1 MSGLLQFNFFPTD
14 FYYPKPSRVE
24 SVDKTKPCVQ
34 SVSTYG
40 FKKENNE
47 IILRENKQSGLV
59 LYVNGETK
67 RCGSPDASTFLESSA
82 NNRDSTN

>member
-24 SVDKTKPCVQ
+24 CVDKTKPCVQ

-40 FKKENNE
+40 FKKENA
-47 IILRENKQSGLV
+47 IVVGGKKQSGLI

-67 RCGSPDASTFLESSA
+67 LCGSSPDEQ
-82 NNRDSTN
+82 

>member
-24 SVDKTKPCVQ
+24 TVDKTKPCVQ

-40 FKKENNE
+40 FKKENA
-47 IILRENKQSGLV
+47 IVLREKNQSGLI
-59 LYVNGETK
+59 LYVKNETK
-67 RCGSPDASTFLESSA
+67 RCVLPDHPSTFLQSSA
-82 NNRDSTN
+82 NNSDSTN

>member
-24 SVDKTKPCVQ
+24 SVDKAKSCVQ
-34 SVSTYG
+34 SVSTHG
-40 FKKENNE
+40 FKKEKA
-47 IILRENKQSGLV
+47 IVVRENNQSGLI

-67 RCGSPDASTFLESSA
+67 RFCAASTFLEYSSK
-82 NNRDSTN
+82 NCDSTTN

>member
-24 SVDKTKPCVQ
+24 IVDKTKPCVQ

-40 FKKENNE
+40 FKKEKAIVVEEKN
-47 IILRENKQSGLV
+47 QSGLIR
-59 LYVNGETK
+59 YVNGETK
-67 RCGSPDASTFLESSA
+67 RCGSSKASTFLESSSD
-82 NNRDSTN
+82 NCDFTN